1 MDSGHFVRALC
12 LVLVLISFSLN
23 PVAAQS
29 AVQIDEIIQ
38 LTDETVYL
46 NALDSDESNVLAI
59 GDNGVVLL
67 IPPEQPSGTETLVPI
82 TDEDLLAVD
91 FHPAGNALIVGESGE
106 IIRYDHQ
113 DRRLSNVS
121 GTGAVELSTLTAVSW
136 NTNGAWAYIA
146 SDTGLIWRFRS
157 LVEGSEMVPIENTK
171 SSTVQAIDCH
181 SIIRLCVVVTKSDGI
196 ALIDADHQISW
207 IGGSSVIWTDVE
219 CAFGNNP
226 ECIAVGSNQ
235 NLATIHLDDSIDGGS
250 SMDAVV
256 LTEAGGEFTHIC
268 AHSSDRLM
276 VAMVPF
282 GLIEHD
288 VTKEDSFPWLDHADI
303 ASTEDEIATR
313 QVTCSWGTGM
323 DDGWILNDRG
333 RVARFVPD
341 NEIDNPLISSIVG
354 YALTVVIVISVPGI
368 VLGLIFMNSPSMQAS
383 YNRWR
388 RRRKGIEPSL
398 KDRRE
403 ERRRKRES

>member
-1 MDSGHFVRALC
+1 MDSGRILRALC
-12 LVLVLISFSLN
+12 LVLVLISVSLN
-23 PVAAQS
+23 PVAAES
-29 AVQIDEIIQ
+29 AVRIDEVIQ
-38 LTDETVYL
+38 LTDQTVYL
-46 NALDSDESNVLAI
+46 NALDSDESNVLAV
-59 GDNGVVLL
+59 GDDGVVLL
-67 IPPEQPSGTETLVPI
+67 IPPEQPSGTETLAPI

-91 FHPAGNALIVGESGE
+91 FHPAGNALIVGKSGE
-106 IIRYDHQ
+106 IIRFDYQ
-113 DRRLSNVS
+113 DQRLSNVS

-146 SDTGLIWRFRS
+146 SDSGLIWRFRS
-157 LVEGSEMVPIENTK
+157 LAEGNEIVPIENTR
-171 SSTVQAIDCH
+171 SSSVKAIDCH
-181 SIIRLCVVVTKSDGI
+181 SIIRLCVVATESDGI
-196 ALIDADHQISW
+196 ALIDADHQMTW

-219 CAFGNNP
+219 CAFGSNP
-226 ECIAVGSNQ
+226 ECVAVGSNQ
-235 NLATIHLDDSIDGGS
+235 NLATVHLDDSIDGS
-250 SMDAVV
+250 STMDAVV

-268 AHSSDRLM
+268 AHSADRLM

-288 VTKEDSFPWLDHADI
+288 VTKEDSFPWLDHSDI

-313 QVTCSWGTGM
+313 QVTCSWGTGT
-323 DDGWILNDRG
+323 DDGWVLNDRG

-341 NEIDNPLISSIVG
+341 NEIDNPLVSSIVG

-368 VLGLIFMNSPSMQAS
+368 IIGLIFMNSPSLQAT

-388 RRRKGIEPSL
+388 RRRKGLEPSL

-403 ERRRKRES
+403 ERRRNRKS